1 LVIGAAVKKEPQA
14 RDRIIGARVRAIR
27 TERVGLSLERA
38 AEIAQWAPAKLS
50 RTERGLRHVTIEE
63 VATLLTAWQL
73 PGDERERVLD
83 EIQVG
88 SSSGWWDRP
97 LPGVPHE
104 VGALASYEADAYEL
118 VSVAVTAVPG
128 LLHTYETAVAVL
140 TADGALAEDI
150 ETRWMARLR
159 RQQIVTKVDYTA
171 YISETALRTPW
182 GGPEAVRGQ
191 LEHLLTSQGRGIAVR
206 VIPAHQT
213 AVFVMHPFLLMRF
226 HNTTPVVH
234 VELAG
239 DAGAFYVHDQDVANF
254 ESLLERLDQVALSRG
269 ESSTIITE
277 LMEGL

>member
-1 LVIGAAVKKEPQA
+1 MKKEPQA

-73 PGDERERVLD
+73 PGSEREQVLD
-83 EIQVG
+83 EVQVG

-97 LPGVPHE
+97 IPGVPQE

-128 LLHTYETAVAVL
+128 LLHTYETAVAVM
-140 TADGALAEDI
+140 TADGVPAEDI

-159 RQQIVTKVDYTA
+159 RQQIVLKIEYKA
-171 YISETALRTPW
+171 FISETALRTPF
-182 GGPEAVRGQ
+182 GGRETLCGQ
-191 LEHLLTSQGRGIAVR
+191 LEHLLASQNRGIDVR

-213 AVFVMHPFLLMRF
+213 SVFVLHPFLLMRF
-226 HNTTPVVH
+226 RNTAPVIH

-239 DAGAFYVHDQDVANF
+239 LAGAFYVHDRDVANF
-254 ESLLERLDQVALSRG
+254 ESLLQRLDQVALSRG

-277 LMEGL
+277 LMKGMRA

>member
-1 LVIGAAVKKEPQA
+1 MKKEPQA

-38 AEIAQWAPAKLS
+38 AEIAQWPPAKLS

-73 PGDERERVLD
+73 PGDEREQALN

-97 LPGVPHE
+97 IPGVPQE

-140 TADGALAEDI
+140 TADGALAEDV

-171 YISETALRTPW
+171 YVSETALRTPW
-182 GGPEAVRGQ
+182 GGPDAVRGQ
-191 LEHLLTSQGRGIAVR
+191 LEHLLAAQRRGIAVR

-226 HNTTPVVH
+226 HNTAPVVH

-239 DAGAFYVHDQDVANF
+239 DAGAFYVHDRDVANF
-254 ESLLERLDQVALSRG
+254 ESLLVRLDHVALSRG

-277 LMEGL
+277 LMEGT

>member
-1 LVIGAAVKKEPQA
+1 MKKEPQA

-38 AEIAQWAPAKLS
+38 AEIAQWPPAKLS

-73 PGDERERVLD
+73 PGGEREQVLE

-97 LPGVPHE
+97 IPGVPQE

-128 LLHTYETAVAVL
+128 LLHTYETAVAVMA
-140 TADGALAEDI
+140 ADGVPAEDI

-159 RQQIVTKVDYTA
+159 RQQIVMKIVYRA
-171 YISETALRTPW
+171 FISEIALRTPF
-182 GGPEAVRGQ
+182 GGRAALRGQ
-191 LEHLLTSQGRGIAVR
+191 LEHLLTVQSRGVDVR

-213 AVFVMHPFLLMRF
+213 AVFVLHPFLLMRF
-226 HNTTPVVH
+226 RSTAPVIH

-239 DAGAFYVHDQDVANF
+239 LAGAFYVHDKDVANF
-254 ESLLERLDQVALSRG
+254 ESLLDRLDHVALSRG
-269 ESSTIITE
+269 ASSTIITD
-277 LMEGL
+277 LMERLEHD

>member
-1 LVIGAAVKKEPQA
+1 VKKEPQA

-27 TERVGLSLERA
+27 TERVTLSLERA

-73 PGDERERVLD
+73 PGDEREQVLD

-97 LPGVPHE
+97 IPGVPQE

-118 VSVAVTAVPG
+118 AMVAVSAVPG
-128 LLHTYETAVAVL
+128 MLQTYETAVAVL
-140 TADGALAEDI
+140 TADGVPAEDI

-159 RQQIVTKVDYTA
+159 RQQIITKITYRA
-171 YISETALRTPW
+171 FISETALRTPF
-182 GGPEAVRGQ
+182 GGPEAMRGQ
-191 LEHLLTSQGRGIAVR
+191 FEHLLRSQSIGIEIR

-213 AVFVMHPFLLMRF
+213 RVMVLHPFLLMRF

-239 DAGAFYVHDQDVANF
+239 TAGAFYVHGQDVVNF
-254 ESLLERLDQVALSRG
+254 ESLLERLDQAALSRG
-269 ESSTIITE
+269 DSTTIITE